1 MGEILNKKSESNEKF
16 KIRVMQRSEIDLAI
30 DWAAREGWN
39 PGLYD
44 AHCFYSADQKGFL
57 IGLLGDEPIAIISVV
72 KYGITFAF
80 LGFYIVKPECR
91 GKGYGI
97 KIWDAGM
104 NSLVGRTVGLDGVVA
119 QQDNYK
125 KSGFKLAY
133 RNIRF
138 EGISKKTSQLPP
150 DIIPLSLIPFE
161 ELYEYDKHFFPDNRK
176 NFLKCWVNQPESWAF
191 AIKQDDEL
199 KGYGVIRLCR
209 KGYKIG
215 PLFAD
220 TADLAEKLYSSLTS
234 SVPHGSA
241 IFIDT
246 PEVNSD
252 AVDLAKS
259 NGMNLSFE
267 TARMYRG
274 EFPNLPINKIF
285 SVTSFELG

>member
-1 MGEILNKKSESNEKF
+1 MGELLNKKSQSSEKF
-16 KIRVMQRSEIDLAI
+16 KIRVMRREEIDIAI
-30 DWAAREGWN
+30 DWAANEGWN
-39 PGLYD
+39 PGLHD
-44 AHCFYSADQKGFL
+44 ADCFYTADQTGFL

-72 KYGITFAF
+72 KYGTTFAF
-80 LGFYIVKPECR
+80 LGFYIVKPEYR

-97 KIWDAGM
+97 KIWNAGM

-133 RNIRF
+133 RNIRY
-138 EGISKKTSQLPP
+138 EGISRKTSLLSPE
-150 DIIPLSLIPFE
+150 IIPLTSIPFE
-161 ELYEYDKHFFPDNRK
+161 ELYEYDKPFFPDNRR
-176 NFLKCWVNQPESWAF
+176 NFLKCWVNQPESCAF
-191 AIKQDDEL
+191 VIKQKDEL

-209 KGYKIG
+209 NGYKIG

-220 TADLAEKLYSSLTS
+220 NTDLAEKLFSALTS
-234 SVPHGSA
+234 SVPHGSK

-246 PEVNSD
+246 PEVNNN
-252 AVDLAKS
+252 AVDLAKR
-259 NGMNLSFE
+259 NGMSLSFE

-274 EFPNLPINKIF
+274 EFPNLPIEKIF